1 MGRGKE
7 GNNGK
12 EQKEDVRLLSEEQGQ
27 EGGWEASRGS
37 QSRV

>member
-12 EQKEDVRLLSEEQGQ
+12 EQKEGVRLFSEEQGQ
-27 EGGWEASRGS
+27 EGG
-37 QSRV
+37 